1 MKIAPSIL
9 SADFAHLQ
17 QDITLVEQAGA
28 EWLHIDVMDGHF
40 VPNLTFGTGVIKAIR
55 PHSNLVFDCHMMVE
69 HPEHYIADLAAAG
82 ADSVTIHVESTPHLH
97 SVLQQIQKAG
107 MKAAVAIN
115 PATPVSALHPI
126 LSMVDMV
133 LVMTVNPGF
142 GGQQF
147 IPETLAK
154 IHELNMIRS
163 AQQLD
168 FVIEVDGGIK
178 PDTAKRCLDEGA
190 DIFVAGSYVFGAP
203 DPAEAI
209 ANLKA
214 AEQAGDNRA

>member
-17 QDITLVEQAGA
+17 QDIEMVEREGA

-40 VPNLTFGTGVIKAIR
+40 VPNLTFGTGVIKDIR
-55 PHSNLVFDCHMMVE
+55 PHSKLVFDCHMMVE
-69 HPEHYIADLAAAG
+69 HPENYIQDLAKAG
-82 ADSVTIHVESTPHLH
+82 ADSVTVHVESTPHLH
-97 SVLQQIQKAG
+97 SVLQQIKQAG
-107 MKAAVAIN
+107 MKASVAIN
-115 PATPVSALHPI
+115 PATPVSLLHPI
-126 LSMVDMV
+126 LPMLDMV

-147 IPETLAK
+147 LPEMTAK
-154 IHELNMIRS
+154 IHELDMIRS

-178 PDTAKRCLDEGA
+178 PDTAKQCLNEGA
-190 DIFVAGSYVFGAP
+190 DIFVAGSYIFGAD
-203 DPAEAI
+203 DPTEAI
-209 ANLKA
+209 ASLKA
-214 AEQAGDNRA
+214 VQ